1 MAIHKTRQSTQA
13 LRHPLRGDIY
23 LVDFDPT
30 VGSEINKT
38 RPALVLQNNIAN
50 RNSPITI
57 VAAITSQFDADPY
70 PTEVIMESKETGL
83 PLRSAVMLNQ
93 IRSIDRRRLVKQVGR
108 TNNSIMRRVEQA
120 LRISL
125 GMVEL

>member
-1 MAIHKTRQSTQA
+1 MAIHKSRQSTQT

-38 RPALVLQNNIAN
+38 RPALVIQNNIAN
-50 RNSPITI
+50 RHSPITI
-57 VAAITSQFDADPY
+57 VAAITSKFGEDPY
-70 PTEVIMESKETGL
+70 PTEVIVESKDTGL

-108 TNNSIMRRVEQA
+108 TNSSIMRRVEQA